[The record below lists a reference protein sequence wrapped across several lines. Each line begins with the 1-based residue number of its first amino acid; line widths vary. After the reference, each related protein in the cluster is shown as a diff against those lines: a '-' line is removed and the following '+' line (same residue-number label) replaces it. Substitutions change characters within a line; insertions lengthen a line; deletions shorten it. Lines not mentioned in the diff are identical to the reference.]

1 MLKQIEIGHAG
12 QKWQHMVALI
22 TTKKETVDYLNHKFK
37 TAIQAKC
44 RCYLIKM

>member
-22 TTKKETVDYLNHKFK
+22 TAKKETQSSSKQPYRQNADV
-37 TAIQAKC
+37 T
-44 RCYLIKM
+44 